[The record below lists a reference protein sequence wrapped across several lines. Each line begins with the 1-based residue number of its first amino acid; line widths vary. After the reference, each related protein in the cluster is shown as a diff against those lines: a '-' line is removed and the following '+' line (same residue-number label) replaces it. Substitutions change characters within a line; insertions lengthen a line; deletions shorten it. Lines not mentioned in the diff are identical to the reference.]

1 MYANQTA
8 DENHWK
14 RIIQNTLSSG
24 TANST
29 FFFYLFITQLT
40 DAPCLCFTAHVN
52 QQEKLSFVFLPWWRT
67 LLCTLCCCSVISNSL
82 GPRGLQHIRLLCP
95 SLSPGVC
102 SNSCPLNQWCHP
114 TVSPSVIP
122 FSSCLQTFP
131 ASGSFPVSQ
140 LSISGDQS
148 IGTSASALV
157 HTMNIQSWLPLG
169 LTCLISLLP
178 KGLSRVFSGTIVRKH
193 QVFCA
198 QPSLWSSSHIHTWL
212 LEKP

>member
-1 MYANQTA
+1 MLPACASQHMWIN
-8 DENHWK
+8 K
-14 RIIQNTLSSG
+14 RNFLLY
-24 TANST
+24 
-29 FFFYLFITQLT
+29 FYL
-40 DAPCLCFTAHVN
+40 DEEPSYALCVVA
-52 QQEKLSFVFLPWWRT
+52 QS
-67 LLCTLCCCSVISNSL
+67 SVISNSL
-82 GPRGLQHIRLLCP
+82 GPHGLQHIRLLCP

-114 TVSPSVIP
+114 TVSSSVIP

-148 IGTSASALV
+148 IRTSASALV
-157 HTMNIQSWLPLG
+157 HTMNIQSWFPLG

-193 QVFCA
+193 QFFCA